1 MYADKEVCERGGR
14 RLQWYRNLKWWHYYR
29 DYFPVHLVKT
39 TELSPDRNYLFAVY
53 PHGIL
58 SSGAFAAFATEAL
71 DFEKMFNGIKAY
83 VCTLKINFMMP
94 FLRETCLSSGL
105 VAASRNSLNWVLSS
119 PGKGRAAVLVV
130 GGAAEAR
137 FNMPG
142 VYKIVLKNR
151 KGFCRIALENG

>member
-1 MYADKEVCERGGR
+1 M
-14 RLQWYRNLKWWHYYR
+14 
-29 DYFPVHLVKT
+29 HLAKT

-71 DFEKMFNGIKAY
+71 DFEKLFNGIRTY
-83 VCTLKINFMMP
+83 VCTLKINFQMP
-94 FLRETCLSSGL
+94 FLREVASAQGL

-137 FNMPG
+137 FNKPG
-142 VYKIVLKNR
+142 LYKIVLRNR